1 MIYSQAVFPFTP
13 IGYLGEGT
21 MKRYFYV
28 GIAVILALAV
38 ALVVYGTWLNVSDE
52 KQIARRMDE
61 RVLTL
66 TGARVKKR
74 YLRPLVEMDAARL
87 YSENMA
93 DALALIEGRIVE
105 MYVAKN
111 SIVHKGDVLMR
122 LENDQIPLQIQQAN
136 ATVRR
141 MEAALAQASN
151 TYHRQERLMAKE
163 ATSKEKFEEAEAQY
177 TAAQE
182 ALAEAEAQRAQ
193 YFVQE
198 GRQNVISPV
207 DGNVLLIYHREGSYV
222 QGGTPLA
229 LVGDFDRLLF
239 SVTLE
244 DKNTRHFSVGERMTL
259 RFQAQSMKK
268 AYDTEYAAGNLG
280 RSEKIVATIKEI
292 TPPLSE
298 PAGMRRVVCE
308 IDNRARVL
316 EPLTYNGVSMQAGR
330 DHECLAVPLSAMTD
344 ASRSEVFVVEAD
356 GKIQRRDVE
365 TGANDGKYIEIHSG
379 LVEGD
384 TVVTESFE
392 GLDNDM
398 RVEISVEEESTEKQ
412 QKGGE
417 R

>member
-1 MIYSQAVFPFTP
+1 
-13 IGYLGEGT
+13 
-21 MKRYFYV
+21 
-28 GIAVILALAV
+28 
-38 ALVVYGTWLNVSDE
+38 
-52 KQIARRMDE
+52 
-61 RVLTL
+61 
-66 TGARVKKR
+66 
-74 YLRPLVEMDAARL
+74 
-87 YSENMA
+87 
-93 DALALIEGRIVE
+93 
-105 MYVAKN
+105 
-111 SIVHKGDVLMR
+111 VHKGDLLMR

-141 MEAALAQASN
+141 AEAALAQAAN
-151 TYHRQERLMAKE
+151 AYHRQERLMAKE

-177 TAAQE
+177 AAAQE
-182 ALAEAEAQRAQ
+182 SLAEAEAQRAQ
-193 YFVQE
+193 YVVKE
-198 GRQNVISPV
+198 ERQNVISPV

-280 RSEKIVATIKEI
+280 RLEKIIATLKEI

-308 IDNRARVL
+308 IDNRARML

-330 DHECLAVPLSAMTD
+330 DYECLAVPLSAMTD
-344 ASRSEVFVVEAD
+344 ASHSEVFVVEEG
-356 GKIQRRDVE
+356 GKIRRRDVQ
-365 TGANDGKYIEIHSG
+365 TGANDGTYIEILSG
-379 LVEGD
+379 LAEGD
-384 TVVTESFE
+384 IVVTESIE
-392 GLDNDM
+392 GLDDDM
-398 RVEISVEEESTEKQ
+398 RVEVSLGEGAKEKK

>member
-1 MIYSQAVFPFTP
+1 
-13 IGYLGEGT
+13 
-21 MKRYFYV
+21 MKRFFFI
-28 GIAVILALAV
+28 GIVVILALAV

-66 TGARVKKR
+66 TGARAER
-74 YLRPLVEMDAARL
+74 RGLRPLVEIDAARL

-93 DALALIEGRIVE
+93 DAVALVEGRIIE

-111 SIVHKGDVLMR
+111 SHVRKGDMLMR

-141 MEAALAQASN
+141 AEAALAQAAN

-163 ATSKEKFEEAEAQY
+163 ATSQEKYEEAGAQY
-177 TAAQE
+177 AAAQE

-193 YFVQE
+193 YVVQE

-229 LVGDFDRLLF
+229 LVGDFDRLRF
-239 SVTLE
+239 AVTLE
-244 DKNTRHFSVGERMTL
+244 DKDTRHLTVGDAMTL
-259 RFQAQSMKK
+259 HFQAQSMKK

-280 RSEKIVATIKEI
+280 RGEKIIATLKEI
-292 TPPLSE
+292 TPPVTE

-316 EPLTYNGVSMQAGR
+316 EPLTYNGVTMQAGR
-330 DHECLAVPLSAMTD
+330 DYACLAVPLAAMTD
-344 ASRSEVFVVEAD
+344 ASHSEVFVVEAD
-356 GKIQRRDVE
+356 GKIRRREVT
-365 TGANDGKYIEIHSG
+365 TGANDGKYIEILSG
-379 LVEGD
+379 LAEGD
-384 TVVTESFE
+384 AVVTESFE
-392 GLDNDM
+392 GLDDDM
-398 RVEISVEEESTEKQ
+398 RVEVSIEEDAKGKNP
-412 QKGGE
+412 KGGE
-417 R
+417 G